1 MLKQENCIQNRLITL
16 AQFLCNF
23 DFLGKTRLARNL
35 LQEVLRRWFSREPEM
50 VANTRDLVEN
60 AATCAKSLVE
70 GDMAKLGACMDKY
83 WAQKKR
89 MAPSCD
95 PTVIHQA
102 MEALQPH
109 VYGQTLL
116 GAGGGGFMLA
126 LTKEPLAGRQLVAM
140 LQQTVPGT
148 ESFEIFPMSIDE
160 QGLQVYRVASD
171 GTGGPVV
178 NGGQTYIMA

>member
-1 MLKQENCIQNRLITL
+1 
-16 AQFLCNF
+16 
-23 DFLGKTRLARNL
+23 
-35 LQEVLRRWFSREPEM
+35 M
-50 VANTRDLVEN
+50 VANTRSLVEN
-60 AATCAKSLVE
+60 SSACSRAIVG
-70 GDMAKLGACMDKY
+70 GDMAALGACLDAY
-83 WAQKKR
+83 WVQKKR
-89 MAPSCD
+89 MAPSCN
-95 PTVIHQA
+95 PAVIHQA
-102 MEALQPH
+102 MEAMQPH

-171 GTGGPVV
+171 GQGGPVV

>member
-1 MLKQENCIQNRLITL
+1 
-16 AQFLCNF
+16 
-23 DFLGKTRLARNL
+23 
-35 LQEVLRRWFSREPEM
+35 M
-50 VANTRDLVEN
+50 VANARELVDN
-60 AATCAKSLVE
+60 ASACARAIVD
-70 GDMAKLGACMDKY
+70 GDMAALGGCLDAY

-95 PTVIHQA
+95 PTVIRQA
-102 MEALQPH
+102 MEALQPF
-109 VYGQTLL
+109 VLGQTLL

-148 ESFEIFPMSIDE
+148 EAFEIFPMGIDE
-160 QGLQVYRVASD
+160 QGLQVYRVAGD
-171 GTGGPVV
+171 GPGGPVV